1 MFRHVDELFPVLL
14 RTLSDDSDEVVQDAL
29 KVLAQIIS
37 SPASKKL
44 PSSGDYSLN
53 GK

>member
-14 RTLSDDSDEVVQDAL
+14 RTLSDSSDEVVQQAL
-29 KVLAQIIS
+29 QVLAEIIS
-37 SPASKKL
+37 SPAGNKVS
-44 PSSGDYSLN
+44 SSGDCSLQ